1 MNINKNYLNH
11 LLKIQ
16 EKIIKVSGWFTTVT
30 LASLAFYYSL
40 LIQLKNGAA
49 IPYSGHSMFVVST
62 FSAALLMG
70 LYNKAR
76 YEYSVWVGEVN
87 DTAFHMRDKLIHL
100 LEEFDCDKNKKID
113 NIIKKLESEILEAE
127 ESKITKPQPYIIK
140 HLVTQVVLVIFGLLS
155 LTSYLIRYLYY

>member
-1 MNINKNYLNH
+1 MNTKKNYLNH
-11 LLKIQ
+11 LLKVQ

-40 LIQLKNGAA
+40 LIQLKDGAS

-76 YEYSVWVGEVN
+76 YEYSEWIGDVN
-87 DTAFHMRDKLIHL
+87 DTAFHMRDKLISL
-100 LEEFDCDKNKKID
+100 LEEFDCDENKKIGD
-113 NIIKKLESEILEAE
+113 MIKKLESEILEAE
-127 ESKITKPQPYIIK
+127 
-140 HLVTQVVLVIFGLLS
+140 
-155 LTSYLIRYLYY
+155 